1 MKFLHPE
8 FFYYMLPPF
17 VLFFALILTQKE
29 AVGSYFSDEVMAK
42 LRVAAK
48 GLTLKARNALFF
60 LAGFFM
66 IVALAEPVIV
76 NGKIDVEQKSA
87 DIILGLDI
95 SNSMLANDVYP
106 SRLEFAKKKAVEFI
120 WLLEQD
126 RVGVVAFA
134 KGSYLV
140 SPLSFDKEA
149 VAFLLQNLDT
159 TSITE
164 QGTNFMTLL
173 ESVKNSSKH
182 SKKKYLLLLTDGGD
196 KSDFSKEIEYA
207 KTNGITVFV
216 LGVGTKRG
224 APIKMADG
232 TFMKYHGKIVITKLN
247 EHIADLALGTG
258 GVFIKATN
266 SDKDIKTMYQE
277 MLRVIEKKRL
287 KTKSIEKHIPLFYI
301 PLGAA
306 MLLVLIALS
315 SMTKRTS
322 VHVPSMFLLASLLFF
337 GINDAKAGVLD
348 FMDIKGANEAY
359 AKKHYN
365 EAAKQFEKYA
375 KNSQKPEAYYSAGNA
390 YYRADKYTKALKM
403 YKHVHTKDAKLKAYT
418 LHNMGNAY
426 VKLRKYKDAIEAY
439 KQALK
444 LKDDPETKKNLEI
457 AKKLL
462 EKKKKQQ
469 QKQKNQPQKKQTK
482 QDKQQKKQQNKQQ
495 DSQKNKQN
503 KKNEKQSNN
512 AQDAK
517 GKGDKQLRQ
526 NKSKSESKSKQQ
538 NKNDHKK
545 QQGEKKESKKLQ
557 KLSDEQKKKDQNA
570 TKKVCMP
577 KIEHKERRMSDAEEK
592 KWLKELN
599 KESRTFLYTIKPAQ
613 QNDQEAED
621 EKPW

>member
-17 VLFFALILTQKE
+17 LLFFALIITQKE
-29 AVGSYFSDEVMAK
+29 AVGSYFSDEVMQK

-48 GLTLKARNALFF
+48 GLTLKARNALFA

-66 IVALAEPVIV
+66 IAALAEPVIV
-76 NGKIDVEQKSA
+76 DGKIDVEQKSA
-87 DIILGLDI
+87 DILIGLDI

-106 SRLEFAKKKAVEFI
+106 SRLELAKKKAVEFI
-120 WLLEQD
+120 RLLKQD
-126 RVGVVAFA
+126 RVGVIAFA

-164 QGTNFMTLL
+164 QGTDFMTLL
-173 ESVKNSSKH
+173 ETVKKSSKH
-182 SKKKYLLLLTDGGD
+182 SKRKYLLLFTDGGD

-207 KTNGITVFV
+207 KDNGITVFV

-224 APIKMADG
+224 APIKMDGG

-247 EHIADLALGTG
+247 EHIADLAVGTG
-258 GVFIKATN
+258 GVFIKVIN
-266 SDKDIKTMYQE
+266 SDKDIQRMYEE
-277 MLRVIEKKRL
+277 MSHVIEKKTLR
-287 KTKSIEKHIPLFYI
+287 TKSIEKHIPLFYI

-337 GINDAKAGVLD
+337 GVGDAKAGVLD
-348 FMDIKGANEAY
+348 FMDIKGAKEAYALQRYKEAAKRFEAY
-359 AKKHYN
+359 AKS
-365 EAAKQFEKYA
+365 
-375 KNSQKPEAYYSAGNA
+375 SQKPHAYYDAGDAWYKAGKYKKALDMYEKVQTRDATLKAHTFHNKGNA
-390 YYRADKYTKALKM
+390 Y
-403 YKHVHTKDAKLKAYT
+403 AKL
-418 LHNMGNAY
+418 GQ
-426 VKLRKYKDAIEAY
+426 YKKAIEAY
-439 KQALK
+439 EDALK
-444 LKDDPETKKNLEI
+444 LEDDKETRENLE
-457 AKKLL
+457 AVKKLL
-462 EKKKKQQ
+462 EKKKKQ

-482 QDKQQKKQQNKQQ
+482 QDKQQKN
-495 DSQKNKQN
+495 QKNKQQN
-503 KKNEKQSNN
+503 SQQNRQNQQKQNQNQNSR
-512 AQDAK
+512 DTK
-517 GKGDKQLRQ
+517 GKGNKQQQQ
-526 NKSKSESKSKQQ
+526 NKSKSEQKQQ
-538 NKNDHKK
+538 SGQKK
-545 QQGEKKESKKLQ
+545 QQKGKKQKEKLQ
-557 KLSDEQKKKDQNA
+557 KLSDEQKKRDQNG
-570 TKKVCMP
+570 TKSSSVMP

>member
-17 VLFFALILTQKE
+17 LLFFALIITQKE
-29 AVGSYFSDEVMAK
+29 AVGSYFSDEVMQK

-48 GLTLKARNALFF
+48 GLTLKARNALFA

-66 IVALAEPVIV
+66 IAALAEPVIV
-76 NGKIDVEQKSA
+76 DGKIDVEQKSA
-87 DIILGLDI
+87 DILIGLDI

-106 SRLEFAKKKAVEFI
+106 SRLELAKKKAVEFI
-120 WLLEQD
+120 RLLKQD
-126 RVGVVAFA
+126 RVGVIAFA

-164 QGTNFMTLL
+164 QGTDFMTLL
-173 ESVKNSSKH
+173 ETVKNSSKH
-182 SKKKYLLLLTDGGD
+182 SKRKYLLLFTDGGD

-207 KTNGITVFV
+207 KDNGITVFV

-224 APIKMADG
+224 APIKMDGG

-247 EHIADLALGTG
+247 EHIADLAVGTG
-258 GVFIKATN
+258 GVFIKVIN
-266 SDKDIKTMYQE
+266 SDKDIQRMYEE
-277 MLRVIEKKRL
+277 MSHVIEKKTLR
-287 KTKSIEKHIPLFYI
+287 TKSIEKHIPLFYI

-337 GINDAKAGVLD
+337 GVGDAKAGVLD
-348 FMDIKGANEAY
+348 FMDIKGAKEAYALQRYKEAAKRFEAY
-359 AKKHYN
+359 AKS
-365 EAAKQFEKYA
+365 
-375 KNSQKPEAYYSAGNA
+375 SQKPHAYYDAGDAWYKAGKYKKALDMYEKVQTRDATLKAHTFHNKGNA
-390 YYRADKYTKALKM
+390 Y
-403 YKHVHTKDAKLKAYT
+403 AKL
-418 LHNMGNAY
+418 GQ
-426 VKLRKYKDAIEAY
+426 YKKAIEAY
-439 KQALK
+439 EDALK
-444 LKDDPETKKNLEI
+444 LEDDKETRENLE
-457 AKKLL
+457 AVKKLL
-462 EKKKKQQ
+462 EKKKKQ

-482 QDKQQKKQQNKQQ
+482 QDKQQKN
-495 DSQKNKQN
+495 QKNKQQN
-503 KKNEKQSNN
+503 SQQNRQNQQKQNQNQNSR
-512 AQDAK
+512 DTK
-517 GKGDKQLRQ
+517 GKGNKQQ
-526 NKSKSESKSKQQ
+526 QPNKSKSEQKQQ
-538 NKNDHKK
+538 SGQKK
-545 QQGEKKESKKLQ
+545 QQKGKKQKEKLQ
-557 KLSDEQKKKDQNA
+557 KLSDEQKKRDQNG
-570 TKKVCMP
+570 TKSSSVMP

>member
-17 VLFFALILTQKE
+17 VLFFILILTQKE
-29 AVGSYFSDEVMAK
+29 AVGSYFSDEVMQK
-42 LRVAAK
+42 LRVATK

-76 NGKIDVEQKSA
+76 DGKIDVEQKSA
-87 DIILGLDI
+87 DILIGLDI

-106 SRLEFAKKKAVEFI
+106 SRLELAKKKAVEFI
-120 WLLEQD
+120 RLVKQD
-126 RVGVVAFA
+126 RVGVIAFA

-164 QGTNFMTLL
+164 QGTDFMTLL
-173 ESVKNSSKH
+173 ETVKESSKH
-182 SKKKYLLLLTDGGD
+182 SKRKYLLLFTDGGD
-196 KSDFSKEIEYA
+196 KSEFSKEIEYA
-207 KTNGITVFV
+207 KENAITVFV

-224 APIKMADG
+224 APIKMSNG
-232 TFMKYHGKIVITKLN
+232 SFMKYKGKVVITKLN

-266 SDKDIKTMYQE
+266 SDKDIEAMYKE
-277 MLRVIEKKRL
+277 MSRVIEKKTL

-306 MLLVLIALS
+306 MLLVLIALA

-337 GINDAKAGVLD
+337 GVGEAKAGVLD
-348 FMDIKGANEAY
+348 FMDIKEAKEAY
-359 AKKHYN
+359 MSQRYK
-365 EAAKQFEKYA
+365 EAAKEFEKYA
-375 KNSQKPEAYYSAGNA
+375 KRSQKAHAYYNAGDAYYKAGNYKKALEMYNKVQTQDTALKANTLHNKGNA
-390 YYRADKYTKALKM
+390 YAQL
-403 YKHVHTKDAKLKAYT
+403 
-418 LHNMGNAY
+418 G
-426 VKLRKYKDAIEAY
+426 KYKKAIEAY
-439 KQALK
+439 EEALK
-444 LKDDPETKKNLEI
+444 LKEDKETRENLETV
-457 AKKLL
+457 KKLL
-462 EKKKKQQ
+462 KKKQ

-482 QDKQQKKQQNKQQ
+482 QNNQQKNQKNKQQ
-495 DSQKNKQN
+495 DSRKNKQN
-503 KKNEKQSNN
+503 KENEKQSKNS
-512 AQDAK
+512 QDAK
-517 GKGDKQLRQ
+517 GKGNKQQQR

-538 NKNDHKK
+538 NKNKNEQKK
-545 QQGEKKESKKLQ
+545 QQGEKKENQKLQ
-557 KLSDEQKKKDQNA
+557 KLSDEQKQKDQNG
-570 TKKVCMP
+570 TKSASMP

-599 KESRTFLYTIKPAQ
+599 KESRTFIYTIKPSQ

>member
-29 AVGSYFSDEVMAK
+29 AVGSYFSDEVMQK
-42 LRVAAK
+42 LRVATK

-76 NGKIDVEQKSA
+76 DGKIDVEQKSA
-87 DIILGLDI
+87 DILIGLDI

-106 SRLEFAKKKAVEFI
+106 SRLELAKKKAVEFI
-120 WLLEQD
+120 RLVTQD

-164 QGTNFMTLL
+164 QGTDFMTLL
-173 ESVKNSSKH
+173 ETVKNSSKH
-182 SKKKYLLLLTDGGD
+182 SKRKYLLLFTDGGD
-196 KSDFSKEIEYA
+196 KSDFTKEIEYA
-207 KTNGITVFV
+207 KENGITVFV

-224 APIKMADG
+224 APIKMDGG

-266 SDKDIKTMYQE
+266 SDKDIEAMYKE
-277 MLRVIEKKRL
+277 MSRVIEKKTL

-306 MLLVLIALS
+306 MLLVLIALA

-337 GINDAKAGVLD
+337 GVSDAKAGVLD
-348 FMDIKGANEAY
+348 FMDIKEAKEAYAMQHYKEAAKRFEAY
-359 AKKHYN
+359 AKS
-365 EAAKQFEKYA
+365 
-375 KNSQKPEAYYSAGNA
+375 SQKPYAYFDAGDAWYKAGKYKKALEMYDKVQTQDATLKAHTFHNKGNA
-390 YYRADKYTKALKM
+390 Y
-403 YKHVHTKDAKLKAYT
+403 AKLGQYQK
-418 LHNMGNAY
+418 
-426 VKLRKYKDAIEAY
+426 AIEAY
-439 KQALK
+439 EDALK
-444 LKDDPETKKNLEI
+444 LKDDKETRENLEVV
-457 AKKLL
+457 KKLL

-469 QKQKNQPQKKQTK
+469 KQPQKKQTK
-482 QDKQQKKQQNKQQ
+482 QDKQQKDQKNKQQN
-495 DSQKNKQN
+495 SQKNKQN
-503 KKNEKQSNN
+503 KENEKQSKNS
-512 AQDAK
+512 QDAK
-517 GKGDKQLRQ
+517 GKGDKQQRQ

-538 NKNDHKK
+538 NKNQNKRQK
-545 QQGEKKESKKLQ
+545 QQREKKENQKLQ

-570 TKKVCMP
+570 TKSTSMP

-613 QNDQEAED
+613 QNEQEAED